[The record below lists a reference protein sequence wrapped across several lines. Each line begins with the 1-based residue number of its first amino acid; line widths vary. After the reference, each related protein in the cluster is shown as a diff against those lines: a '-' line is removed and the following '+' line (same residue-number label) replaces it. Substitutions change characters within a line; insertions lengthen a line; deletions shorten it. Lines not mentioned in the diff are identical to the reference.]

1 MGAMRGYLARARTTR
16 TLMVL
21 DASSALPLG
30 ATPEIVSS
38 VFRRRLRLSRR
49 FPHRTGVRNG
59 LTV

>member
-38 VFRRRLRLSRR
+38 VFRRRLRLSSAS
-49 FPHRTGVRNG
+49 PAGPA
-59 LTV
+59 